1 MKMQRSKTHA
11 CHLWALFCDGKL
23 FGWVRKAS
31 AQAVGFIDS
40 VPTQLL
46 CGARNKSMSRKPE
59 AGDFM
64 GCAPHFLVASVRGP
78 VFFLYLCAQK
88 PSKKHVGQPVTMLQ
102 GFSML

>member
-1 MKMQRSKTHA
+1 MQMQRSKTDA
-11 CHLWALFCDGKL
+11 CHLWALFCEGKL
-23 FGWVRKAS
+23 CGWVRKAS

-59 AGDFM
+59 AGDFL

-78 VFFLYLCAQK
+78 VFSSTCAQK